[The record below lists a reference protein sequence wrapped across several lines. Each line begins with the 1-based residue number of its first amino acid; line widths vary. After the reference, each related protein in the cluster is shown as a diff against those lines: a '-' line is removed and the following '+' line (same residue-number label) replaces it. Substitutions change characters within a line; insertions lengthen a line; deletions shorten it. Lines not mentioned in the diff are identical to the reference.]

1 MSIKVFADGS
11 PLLASEINTNL
22 MNQSVIVTTSA
33 RTSMP
38 AAVEGMT
45 VYETDTDKLLTYIST
60 TVGWQLPWNM
70 PWGCVGVGVA
80 TADQTGLTFTDI
92 TNMSVTWTSVAHR
105 RYRMTANFVAVSTAG
120 APALQQTVIR
130 NGAGSFTYG
139 YVAHDFS
146 VGANAFGVCCVG
158 YMADSTAASQTAK
171 VAFGRQGGDAATYT
185 IQNATSMNGVLIV
198 EDIGPAAAPVA

>member
-70 PWGCVGVGVA
+70 PWGRMGSATA
-80 TADQTGLTFTDI
+80 TADQVTISTIADVTSLTTGSITYVANRRILVTASVVMLSVTAGGLRRFYIDKDGATVATAFHNFINGNEYETVSIHFYDSPTAAAHTYKVRASSDANTCTIANSSGTGLI
-92 TNMSVTWTSVAHR
+92 
-105 RYRMTANFVAVSTAG
+105 
-120 APALQQTVIR
+120 
-130 NGAGSFTYG
+130 
-139 YVAHDFS
+139 
-146 VGANAFGVCCVG
+146 
-158 YMADSTAASQTAK
+158 
-171 VAFGRQGGDAATYT
+171 
-185 IQNATSMNGVLIV
+185 IV

>member
-33 RTSMP
+33 RISMP

-70 PWGCVGVGVA
+70 PWGVVGVSTGTTAA
-80 TADQTGLTFTDI
+80 TALTTSAATISTLAD
-92 TNMSVTWTSVAHR
+92 VTWTAVANR
-105 RYRMTANFVAVSTAG
+105 RYRTTLYMPIISMSNASTLVGYITDGASAIKQQVNLTVGAGADGPINCVLYETVSSGSTTRRARGLVTAG
-120 APALQQTVIR
+120 TGTV
-130 NGAGSFTYG
+130 
-139 YVAHDFS
+139 
-146 VGANAFGVCCVG
+146 
-158 YMADSTAASQTAK
+158 TAS
-171 VAFGRQGGDAATYT
+171 AT
-185 IQNATSMNGVLIV
+185 NPHFLMV
-198 EDIGPAAAPVA
+198 EDIGPSAAPVA